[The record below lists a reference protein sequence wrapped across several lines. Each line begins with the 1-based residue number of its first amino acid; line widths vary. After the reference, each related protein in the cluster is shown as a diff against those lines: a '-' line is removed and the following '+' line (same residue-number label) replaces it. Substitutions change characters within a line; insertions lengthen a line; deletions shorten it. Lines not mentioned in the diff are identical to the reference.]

1 MTGTVSGDVRTILR
15 PEGLCILLSSL
26 IAYSEFGAGWG
37 VFALFFLVPDL
48 SLLAYLAGPRAGA
61 FVYNT
66 AHSYAFSTLMLASGI
81 FFSAHLAITTGM
93 IWIAHIGFDR
103 ALGYGLKYSSG
114 FCFTHLGVIG
124 RGHDNPPSK
133 TK

>member
-1 MTGTVSGDVRTILR
+1 MTGTASGGVRTVLR
-15 PEGLCILLSSL
+15 LEGLCVLLGSL

-37 VFALFFLVPDL
+37 VFALFFLAPDL

-61 FVYNT
+61 LMYNT
-66 AHSYAFSTLMLASGI
+66 AHSYAGATLMLASGI
-81 FFSAHLAITTGM
+81 FFSAHLAITAGM

-114 FCFTHLGVIG
+114 FRFTHLGVIG
-124 RGHDNPPSK
+124 RDQDSSQIK

>member
-1 MTGTVSGDVRTILR
+1 MTGTVSGGIRTVLR
-15 PEGLCILLSSL
+15 LEGVCVLLGSL
-26 IAYSEFGAGWG
+26 IAYSEYGAGWG
-37 VFALFFLVPDL
+37 VFALFFLAPDL

-61 FVYNT
+61 LIYNT
-66 AHSYAFSTLMLASGI
+66 AHSYAGATLMLASGI
-81 FFSAHLAITTGM
+81 FFSAPLAITTGM

-114 FCFTHLGVIG
+114 FRFTHLGVIG
-124 RGHDNPPSK
+124 RNSDSSQIM